1 MRRKPKTPEWIES
14 TGEKVE
20 AWLKDMSDGCDHYCL
35 SECEK
40 LARDTLEYIKQLGLQ
55 IAMLHD
61 EKRNVVDGIE
71 HEISMARNK
80 RGEYVRGLKLALDIV
95 REEGDYECD

>member
-1 MRRKPKTPEWIES
+1 MRRKPKTPEWIEN

-20 AWLKDMSDGCDHYCL
+20 AWLKDVSEGCDHYCL

-55 IAMLHD
+55 IAMLND
-61 EKRNVVDGIE
+61 EKRIAVDAIE
-71 HEISMARNK
+71 DEIRVARDK
-80 RGEYVRGLKLALDIV
+80 RGGYVRGLKLALDIIK
-95 REEGDYECD
+95 EEGDYECD